1 MISDP
6 APERATDADRLSTAE
21 LKTLFLFESLDDDQL
36 AWLSATG
43 SVDARAAGSVVY
55 DEDEAATCFFVLL
68 EGTIVLRR
76 RVEGANVE
84 VVRTEQRGVYAG
96 ATAAYVQSV
105 DPKPYPGSLQAI
117 TDARFWVIDAVAFA
131 EAIREW
137 FPMAM
142 HLLEGLFLGMRASN
156 AIVGQRERLLSLG
169 RLSAGLTHELNNPA
183 AAAVSAT
190 AALRE
195 RTTKMRRKLA
205 HLAGGKLDTETLLRL
220 TAVQEDA
227 VERMSKAPKLTP
239 METSDAEDRAGDW
252 MDAHGV
258 SGGWE
263 LAPPLVAAGVDGDWL
278 DRLVQVVPPEHLEN
292 GLRWVTYALETEMLM
307 NEIDDATHRI
317 SALVGAAKQYTQ
329 LDRAAHQFIDVHDG
343 LDSTLIMLGDKLKM
357 ASVTVAKA
365 YDRSLP
371 DIPAYPAELNQVW
384 TNMIDNAIGA
394 MADGG
399 TLTLRTAA
407 VDDHLLVEIGDTG
420 SGVPAELR
428 ERIFEPFF
436 TTKPVGQGTGLGL
449 DIAYRIVTQ
458 RHRGDLQLESEPGR
472 TTFRVRLPLVEPPS
486 DPM

>member
-1 MISDP
+1 MSPDV
-6 APERATDADRLSTAE
+6 APETAVAERLPPAE
-21 LKTLFLFESLDDDQL
+21 LKTLFLFESLTDDQL
-36 AWLSATG
+36 TYLSETG
-43 SVDARAAGSVVY
+43 SVEERTAGSVVY
-55 DEDEAATCFFVLL
+55 DEDADATCFFVLL

-96 ATAAYVQSV
+96 ATAAYVQTSE
-105 DPKPYPGSLQAI
+105 PRPYPGSMQAI

-131 EAIREW
+131 EAIRRW

-205 HLAGGKLDTETLLRL
+205 HLAGGKLDKETLLLL

-227 VERMSKAPKLTP
+227 VERLTKTPKLTP
-239 METSDAEDRAGDW
+239 METSDAEDRLGDW
-252 MDAHGV
+252 IDDRGL
-258 SGGWE
+258 SGAWE
-263 LAPPLVAAGVDGDWL
+263 LAPPLVAAGVDCEWL
-278 DRLVQVVPPEHLEN
+278 DRLVDVVPAEQLEN
-292 GLRWVTYALETEMLM
+292 ALRWVTYALETEMLM

-343 LDSTLIMLGDKLKM
+343 LDSTLIMLGTKLKKRG
-357 ASVTVAKA
+357 VTVAKE
-365 YDRSLP
+365 YDRTLP

-384 TNMIDNAIGA
+384 TNMIDNAVGA
-394 MADGG
+394 MPNGG
-399 TLTLRTAA
+399 TLTLRTSL
-407 VDDHLLVEIGDTG
+407 VGDHVQVEIADTG
-420 SGVPAELR
+420 SGVPKELQ

-436 TTKPVGQGTGLGL
+436 TTKPVGEGTGLGL

-458 RHRGDLQLESEPGR
+458 RHRGDLQLESEPGN
-472 TTFRVRLPLVEPPS
+472 TVFRVLLPRVEPPN

>member
-1 MISDP
+1 M
-6 APERATDADRLSTAE
+6 
-21 LKTLFLFESLDDDQL
+21 
-36 AWLSATG
+36 
-43 SVDARAAGSVVY
+43 
-55 DEDEAATCFFVLL
+55 
-68 EGTIVLRR
+68 
-76 RVEGANVE
+76 
-84 VVRTEQRGVYAG
+84 
-96 ATAAYVQSV
+96 
-105 DPKPYPGSLQAI
+105 QAI
-117 TDARFWVIDAVAFA
+117 TDARFWVIDAFEFA
-131 EAIREW
+131 DAIRRW

-195 RTTKMRRKLA
+195 RTTKMRHKLA
-205 HLAGGKLDTETLLRL
+205 MLAGGKLDTATLLRL
-220 TAVQEDA
+220 TAVQEEA
-227 VERMSKAPKLTP
+227 VERLAKAPKLTP
-239 METSDAEDRAGDW
+239 METSDAEDRLSDW
-252 MDAHGV
+252 IDQHGLTG
-258 SGGWE
+258 SWE
-263 LAPPLVAAGVDGDWL
+263 VAPPLVAAGVDPDWL
-278 DRLVQVVPPEHLEN
+278 DRLVEAVPADHLEN

-343 LDSTLIMLGDKLKM
+343 LDSTLIMLAAKLKK
-357 ASVTVAKA
+357 AGITVAKE

-394 MADGG
+394 MSEGG
-399 TLTLRTAA
+399 TLTLRTSPTG
-407 VDDHLLVEIGDTG
+407 DHVVVEIADTG
-420 SGVPAELR
+420 SGVPPELR

-436 TTKPVGQGTGLGL
+436 TTKPVGEGTGLGL

-458 RHRGDLQLESEPGR
+458 RHRGDLQLESEPGN
-472 TTFRVRLPLVEPPS
+472 TTFRVLLPLVEPPS